1 MKNYMNT
8 NDLMALVNK
17 AVVPDGSGSCL
28 YGGEQTETLPGGG
41 FHGGEQTE
49 TLPGGG
55 FHGGEQTETLPGGGF
70 HGGRT
75 EVPISTSWNSRY

>member
-8 NDLMALVNK
+8 NDLMVLANK
-17 AVVPDGSGSCL
+17 AVFLGGGGGCL

-55 FHGGEQTETLPGGGF
+55 FHGFYQCKLE
-70 HGGRT
+70 
-75 EVPISTSWNSRY
+75 